1 MEQNFFDY
9 APNPAQSFPPQ
20 PPPTALVLFAVLLF
34 FVFGNFS
41 ILFSFYNCYCR
52 SRVDDLAEQV
62 NEEALMPATQFR
74 LISNCQGT
82 DPIIIQALPIYP
94 YDAVD
99 DKYLQNECTVCLCD
113 FHHNEPV
120 KLIPFCKH
128 VFHPDCL
135 DKWLSSHMTCPV
147 CRSTSF
153 FESDERLEVIIDDGG
168 FKGVT
173 RRQEPTLLLPTDP
186 EP

>member
-1 MEQNFFDY
+1 MEHNFFDY
-9 APNPAQSFPPQ
+9 APNPVQSFPPQ
-20 PPPTALVLFAVLLF
+20 PPPTAPTAFILFAVVLF
-34 FVFGNFS
+34 FLYGIFS
-41 ILFSFYNCYCR
+41 ILFNFYNCFCR
-52 SRVDDLAEQV
+52 SNVYDLTEQV
-62 NEEALMPATQFR
+62 NEEAL
-74 LISNCQGT
+74 ISNFLRQGT

-94 YDAVD
+94 YNAVD
-99 DKYLQNECTVCLCD
+99 NKYLQNECTVCLCD

-135 DKWLSSHMTCPV
+135 NKWLSSHMTCPV